1 MQNKAFPAQLQA
13 AREVTQH
20 LYYQTQ
26 RAQNSTGKSL
36 ETALP
41 ANWIL
46 LEPNRSQQKQTTNKV
61 DMKAAG
67 GASGGRRSLHRRVNF
82 LKNNFPLG

>member
-13 AREVTQH
+13 AREVTQL

-26 RAQNSTGKSL
+26 RAQNNAVKSL

-41 ANWIL
+41 ANWIFAGTKPFTA
-46 LEPNRSQQKQTTNKV
+46 ETNHK
-61 DMKAAG
+61 
-67 GASGGRRSLHRRVNF
+67 
-82 LKNNFPLG
+82 

>member
-13 AREVTQH
+13 AREVTQL

-26 RAQNSTGKSL
+26 RAQNNAVKSS

-46 LEPNRSQQKQTTNKV
+46 LEPNHSQQKQTTNKV
-61 DMKAAG
+61 NIKAAG
-67 GASGGRRSLHRRVNF
+67 GASRGRRSLRRHLTF
-82 LKNNFPLG
+82 LKNNFLSG